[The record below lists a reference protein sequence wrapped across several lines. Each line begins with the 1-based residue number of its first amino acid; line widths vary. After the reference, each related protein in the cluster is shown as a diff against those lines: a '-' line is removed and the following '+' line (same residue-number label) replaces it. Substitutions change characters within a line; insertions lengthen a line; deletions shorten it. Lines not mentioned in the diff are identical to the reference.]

1 MPISP
6 TPSSELEP
14 LTAGFDDPGMD
25 SKQPIVRSSSYHDLP
40 GSSREEDS
48 QAEDHPRRI
57 DLSRTPSHTFASS
70 HPTYRVYKRRFFGLA
85 QITLLNIIV
94 SWNWLTFAPVST
106 TSSQYFDVSTS
117 AINWLSTGFLFAFVV
132 ASPLAV
138 WTLNRSVKSAMI
150 VSSTLMLCGS
160 WIRYGGVKAG
170 GNGSFGLTLFGQLVI
185 GLAQAFTLSAPTR
198 YSDLWF
204 TEKGRIT
211 ATAVASL
218 GNPFGGA
225 LGQLINP
232 FWASEPEDIPSMVLY
247 VAILV
252 SQSRS

>member
-1 MPISP
+1 M
-6 TPSSELEP
+6 
-14 LTAGFDDPGMD
+14 TAGFHDSSMDP
-25 SKQPIVRSSSYHDLP
+25 KNPIVRSESYHDSP
-40 GSSREEDS
+40 GRSQEEDR
-48 QAEDHPRRI
+48 QDEDYPWRT
-57 DLSRTPSHTFASS
+57 SPARTPSHTFASS
-70 HPTYRVYKRRFFGLA
+70 TPTYRVYKRRFFGLA

-106 TSSQYFDVSTS
+106 TSSQYFDVSDS

-138 WTLNRSVKSAMI
+138 WTLNRSVKSAVI
-150 VSSTLMLCGS
+150 ASSVLMLCGS
-160 WIRYGGVKAG
+160 WIRYGGVRAG
-170 GNGSFGLTLFGQLVI
+170 AHGSFGLTLFGQLVI

-204 TEKGRIT
+204 SEKGRIT

-232 FWASEPEDIPSMVLY
+232 FWATQPEQIPSMVLY

-252 SQSRS
+252 GKNHPTRRMSNADL